1 MEKESSRRERK
12 EGGGEDCD
20 MRERS
25 RGEGKVCRCDTG
37 SGVGGEKGG
46 GGASGYHGERG
57 GEERRTGEEAE
68 EMIRQGHSSKTD
80 GWG

>member
-46 GGASGYHGERG
+46 GGRQAITVSE
-57 GEERRTGEEAE
+57 EERKGGLER
-68 EMIRQGHSSKTD
+68 RQKR
-80 GWG
+80 